1 MSPEEYCNCNALYSA
16 ITCHIE
22 CLVICHE
29 ASPTWRN
36 NVLRGAPHLL
46 ALRLSYLHKNNLL
59 IFRLCLCV
67 IFKFSGMSWMK
78 VVTSTK

>member
-46 ALRLSYLHKNNLL
+46 ALRYFILLYKNNLH
-59 IFRLCLCV
+59 ILCLYLLCGFF
-67 IFKFSGMSWMK
+67 ILQARNG
-78 VVTSTK
+78 